1 MIAPAGNSA
10 PTIGLVGVGNWG
22 RHILRDLKCLGA
34 TVHAVAR
41 SPQSIDNARAGGAA
55 SIGSIATGLPRCNA
69 YVVASTVTSH
79 LDVID
84 ALLPRGR
91 PIYVEKPLSND
102 VKRVRAL
109 PAEARRLVFVMHKWR
124 YHPGVAALTQIASSR
139 EFGPVTGIA
148 TTRVGFGVNH
158 EDVDPIWVLAP
169 HDLSILLHILGELPE
184 AVSGYADPGARRPG
198 DGGLWRLR
206 GRGGIPVQ
214 IEISSNRVAQRRSI
228 ALFCRA
234 AIVELND
241 GNYDRLALRRR
252 DDPPTGEPRYRTIPG
267 KLPLLA
273 ELEAFLAHVA
283 GGPPPMS
290 SLAEE
295 IAILER
301 IVELRKMAGIAN

>member
-1 MIAPAGNSA
+1 MIVPAGKSA

-22 RHILRDLKCLGA
+22 RHILHDLKCLGA

-41 SPQSIDNARAGGAA
+41 SPHSIDNAKAGGAA
-55 SIGSIATGLPRCNA
+55 SVGPDATLLPRCDG

-91 PIYVEKPLSND
+91 PIFVEKPLSND
-102 VKRVRAL
+102 VNRVRAL
-109 PAEARRLVFVMHKWR
+109 PAEAHRLVFVMHKWR
-124 YHPGVAALTQIASSR
+124 YHPGVEALAQIAASR

-158 EDVDPIWVLAP
+158 EDVDPVWVLAP

-184 AVSGYADPGARRPG
+184 AISGYADPGALRPG
-198 DGGLWRLR
+198 DGVLWRLR
-206 GRGGIPVQ
+206 GLGGIPAQ
-214 IEISSNRVAQRRSI
+214 IEISSGRVAQRRSI
-228 ALFCRA
+228 ALFCRD

-252 DDPPTGEPRYRTIPG
+252 DDPPTGEPRYRAVPV
-267 KLPLLA
+267 KLPLFA

-295 IAILER
+295 IAILTR
-301 IVELRKMAGIAN
+301 IVDLRRMAGIAD